1 MRTTWPLL
9 LALAAVLLGPI
20 LLRPKQERG
29 SSGDAR
35 ALVIITPHNESIR
48 SEFGRAFEA
57 HYFSKTGQR
66 VRVDWRTPGGTSEIG
81 RYVASE
87 YLAAFQNHWTDSL
100 GRAWSKAVEGGFD
113 NAKVTPG
120 KDPAQDTPEQQA
132 RRAFLASEVGCK
144 IDLFFGG
151 GAYDFQQQA
160 KAGRLVDCGFIA
172 AHPELFGDG
181 PGKIPQTLSGEPY
194 WDPQGRWIGNVVS
207 SFGICYNTDSLAR
220 LSIPPPVRWADLGD
234 PRFVHEIA
242 LANPTQ
248 SSSVNKAF
256 EMLIQQQMMLAVE
269 QGREAQAEEKIRRLY
284 ESATPAASTRIFD
297 DGKISPE
304 AEKAAVTEGWTQ
316 AMRLLMKIGANAR
329 YFTDSSTKIALDV
342 EAGEA
347 AAGMTIDFYGRFQSE
362 AVRRP
367 DGSSRL
373 QYVNAA
379 GGTSVGVDPIG
390 LFRGAPNA
398 DVAREF
404 IAFVMSPDGQKLWN
418 WKVGAPGGPQRYAL
432 RRLPVLPALYAPEFR
447 PLRSDPEVD
456 PYMLAQTF
464 TYHDAWTGALFR
476 SIAFTFRV
484 MCIDPHDELTA
495 ARRALIEAD
504 FPPEAV
510 AAFEDVSAV
519 DYAAAG
525 GRIREAL
532 SGDKIKEVQLAKE
545 LADGFRRQYQRAAE
559 LARAHR

>member
-1 MRTTWPLL
+1 MNRSWPLL
-9 LALAAVLLGPI
+9 LALVTVLVGPI
-20 LLRPKQERG
+20 LLWPKGGRG
-29 SSGDAR
+29 THAGEQT
-35 ALVIITPHNESIR
+35 LVIITPHNESIR

-87 YLAAFQNHWTDSL
+87 YLAAFQNHWTRTL
-100 GRAWSKAVEGGFD
+100 GKTWSKVVEGSFD
-113 NAKVTPG
+113 NAKVTLG
-120 KDPAQDTPEQQA
+120 SDPARDTPEQQA
-132 RRAFLASEVGCK
+132 RRAFLASDVGCK

-181 PGKIPQTLSGEPY
+181 AGRIPQTLSGEPF

-207 SFGICYNTDSLAR
+207 SFGICFNPDALAR
-220 LSIPPPVRWADLGD
+220 LGIAPPPVRWADLAD
-234 PRFVHEIA
+234 PRFLHEIA

-256 EMLIQQQMMLAVE
+256 EMLLQQQMGEAVAAT
-269 QGREAQAEEKIRRLY
+269 GQAGV
-284 ESATPAASTRIFD
+284 A
-297 DGKISPE
+297 
-304 AEKAAVTEGWTQ
+304 EGWTR
-316 AMRLLMKIGANAR
+316 ALRLLMKIGANAR
-329 YFTDSSTKIALDV
+329 YFTDSSTKVALDV

-362 AVRRP
+362 AVRKP

-390 LFRGAPNA
+390 LFRGAPHA
-398 DVAREF
+398 ELAREF
-404 IAFVMSPDGQKLWN
+404 IAFVMSPEGQKLWN

-456 PYMLAQTF
+456 PFALAQTF
-464 TYHDAWTGALFR
+464 TYHDQWTAALFR

-484 MCIDPHDELTA
+484 MCIDTHDELTA
-495 ARRALIEAD
+495 AWRALIAAH
-504 FPPEAV
+504 FPPAAT

-519 DYAAAG
+519 DYAVAG
-525 GRIREAL
+525 GRMREAL

-545 LADGFRRQYQRAAE
+545 LADHFRAQYRRAAD
-559 LARAHR
+559 LARAGR

>member
-1 MRTTWPLL
+1 MRQLFPILALL
-9 LALAAVLLGPI
+9 LAVVVGPI
-20 LLRPKQERG
+20 LLRPKGERG
-29 SSGDAR
+29 TRAGEQ
-35 ALVIITPHNESIR
+35 ALVVITPHSEAIR
-48 SEFGRAFEA
+48 SEFGRAFA
-57 HYFSKTGQR
+57 AQYLARTGQR

-81 RYVASE
+81 RYVESE
-87 YLAAFQNHWTDSL
+87 YIAAFQNHWERTL
-100 GRAWSKAVEGGFD
+100 GRSWSKAVEKGFG
-113 NAKVTPG
+113 NAKVAPG
-120 KDPAQDTPEQQA
+120 ADPAQDTPEQQA
-132 RRAFLASEVGCK
+132 RRAFLDSNVGCK

-160 KAGRLVDCGFIA
+160 KAGRLVDCGFIKG
-172 AHPELFGDG
+172 HPELFGDG
-181 PGKIPQTLSGEPY
+181 AGKIPQTLSGEPF

-220 LSIPPPVRWADLGD
+220 LGIAPPPARWADLVD
-234 PRFVHEIA
+234 PRFLHEIA

-256 EMLIQQQMMLAVE
+256 EMLIQQQMS
-269 QGREAQAEEKIRRLY
+269 EA
-284 ESATPAASTRIFD
+284 
-297 DGKISPE
+297 GE
-304 AEKAAVTEGWTQ
+304 AGVAEGWAR

-362 AVRRP
+362 AVRKP

-390 LFRGAPNA
+390 LFRGAPHPEL
-398 DVAREF
+398 AREF
-404 IAFVMSPDGQKLWN
+404 IAFVLSPEGQKLWN

-456 PYMLAQTF
+456 PYALAQSF
-464 TYHDAWTGALFR
+464 TYHDQWTGALFR

-484 MCIDPHDELTA
+484 MCIDTHDELTA
-495 ARRALIEAD
+495 AWRALIAAG
-504 FPPEAV
+504 FPPEAT
-510 AAFEDVSAV
+510 AAFENVSAV
-519 DYAAAG
+519 DYAVAG
-525 GRIREAL
+525 GRMREAL
-532 SGDKIKEVQLAKE
+532 GGDKIKEVQLAKE
-545 LADGFRRQYQRAAE
+545 LADHFRAQYRRAQE
-559 LARAHR
+559 LARAGR

>member
-1 MRTTWPLL
+1 MKAIWPLL
-9 LALAAVLLGPI
+9 LALVAVLLGPI
-20 LLRPKQERG
+20 LLRPKDGRTAHADE
-29 SSGDAR
+29 R

-48 SEFGRAFEA
+48 SEFGRAFETD
-57 HYFSKTGQR
+57 YFAKTGAR

-87 YLAAFQNHWTDSL
+87 YLAAFQNHWTRTL
-100 GRAWSKAVEGGFD
+100 GKPWSKAVESSFD
-113 NAKVTPG
+113 NAKVAPA
-120 KDPAQDTPEQQA
+120 KDPAQDTPEQAA

-160 KAGRLVDCGFIA
+160 KAGRLVDCGFIK

-181 PGKIPQTLSGEPY
+181 AGQIPQTVSGEPF

-207 SFGICYNTDSLAR
+207 SFGICFNTDALAR
-220 LSIPPPVRWADLGD
+220 LGLAPPTRWADLAD

-256 EMLIQQQMMLAVE
+256 EMLIQQQMGEA
-269 QGREAQAEEKIRRLY
+269 GRE
-284 ESATPAASTRIFD
+284 PAAVAR
-297 DGKISPE
+297 
-304 AEKAAVTEGWTQ
+304 GWTQ

-362 AVRRP
+362 AVRKA

-390 LFRGAPNA
+390 LFRGAPHPE
-398 DVAREF
+398 VAREF
-404 IAFVMSPDGQKLWN
+404 IAFVMSPAAQKLWN
-418 WKVGAPGGPQRYAL
+418 WNVGTPGGAQRYAL

-456 PYMLAQTF
+456 PYELAKSF

-495 ARRALIEAD
+495 AWRALIAAH
-504 FPPEAV
+504 FPPEAT

-519 DYAAAG
+519 DYTTAG
-525 GRIREAL
+525 GRMRDAL
-532 SGDKIKEVQLAKE
+532 GGDKIAEVQLAKE
-545 LADGFRRQYQRAAE
+545 LADHFRQQYQRAAA
-559 LARAHR
+559 LARAGR

>member
-1 MRTTWPLL
+1 MKTTWPLL
-9 LALAAVLLGPI
+9 LALVAVLLGPI

-29 SSGDAR
+29 APAGER

-57 HYFSKTGQR
+57 QYFAKTGQR

-87 YLAAFQNHWTDSL
+87 YLAAFQNHWTHTL
-100 GRAWSKAVEGGFD
+100 GKPWSKAVESSFD
-113 NAKVTPG
+113 NGKITPG
-120 KDPAQDTPEQQA
+120 KDPAQDTPEQEA

-160 KAGRLVDCGFIA
+160 KAGRLVDCGFIK

-181 PGKIPQTLSGEPY
+181 AGQIPQTLSGETF

-207 SFGICYNTDSLAR
+207 SFGICFNTDSLTR
-220 LSIPPPVRWADLGD
+220 LGLPPPVRWADLAD
-234 PRFVHEIA
+234 PRYVHEIA

-256 EMLIQQQMMLAVE
+256 EMLIQQQMGEVVAGIRGEADDPRTPGE
-269 QGREAQAEEKIRRLY
+269 QEQAGV
-284 ESATPAASTRIFD
+284 RI
-297 DGKISPE
+297 
-304 AEKAAVTEGWTQ
+304 GWTQ

-362 AVRRP
+362 AVRKA
-367 DGSSRL
+367 DGTSRL

-398 DVAREF
+398 DMAREF
-404 IAFVMSPDGQKLWN
+404 IAFVMSPEAQKLWN
-418 WKVGAPGGPQRYAL
+418 WKTGTPGGPQHYAL

-456 PYMLAQTF
+456 PYALAKTF
-464 TYHDAWTGALFR
+464 TYHSAWTGPLFTPI
-476 SIAFTFRV
+476 SFTFRV
-484 MCIDPHDELTA
+484 MCIDTHDELA
-495 ARRALIEAD
+495 AAWRALIAAH
-504 FPPEAV
+504 FPPEAT

-519 DYAAAG
+519 DYAIAS
-525 GRIREAL
+525 GRMREAL
-532 SGDKIKEVQLAKE
+532 GGDKIKEVQLAKE
-545 LADGFRRQYQRAAE
+545 LADHFRQQYRHAAN
-559 LARAHR
+559 LARADR

>member
-1 MRTTWPLL
+1 MKTTWPLL
-9 LALAAVLLGPI
+9 LALVAVLLGPI

-29 SSGDAR
+29 HAGER

-57 HYFSKTGQR
+57 QYLAKTGQR

-87 YLAAFQNHWTDSL
+87 YLAAFQNLWTNTL
-100 GRAWSKAVEGGFD
+100 GKPWSKAVEASFD
-113 NAKVTPG
+113 NGKIVPA
-120 KDPAQDTPEQQA
+120 KDPAQDTLEQQA

-160 KAGRLVDCGFIA
+160 KAGRLVDCGFIK

-181 PGKIPQTLSGEPY
+181 AGQIPQTVSGEPF

-207 SFGICYNTDSLAR
+207 SFGICFNTDSLAR
-220 LSIPPPVRWADLGD
+220 LGLPPPVRWADLAD
-234 PRFVHEIA
+234 PRYVHEIA

-256 EMLIQQQMMLAVE
+256 EMLIQQQMGEAV
-269 QGREAQAEEKIRRLY
+269 R
-284 ESATPAASTRIFD
+284 AA
-297 DGKISPE
+297 KQEPE
-304 AEKAAVTEGWTQ
+304 GVRDGWTR

-347 AAGMTIDFYGRFQSE
+347 SAGMTIDFYGRFQSE
-362 AVRRP
+362 AVRKA
-367 DGSSRL
+367 DGTSHL
-373 QYVNAA
+373 HYVNAA

-398 DVAREF
+398 DLAREF
-404 IAFVMSPDGQKLWN
+404 IAFVMSPEAQKLWN
-418 WKVGAPGGPQRYAL
+418 WKTRTPDGPQHYAL

-456 PYMLAQTF
+456 PYELAKTF
-464 TYHDAWTGALFR
+464 TYHGAWTGPLFS
-476 SIAFTFRV
+476 SISFTFRV
-484 MCIDPHDELTA
+484 MCIDTHDELTA
-495 ARRALIEAD
+495 AWRALIAAQ
-504 FPPEAV
+504 FPPEAT
-510 AAFEDVSAV
+510 AAFEDVGAV
-519 DYAAAG
+519 NYAIAS
-525 GRIREAL
+525 GRMREVL
-532 SGDKIKEVQLAKE
+532 GGDKIKEVQLAKE
-545 LADGFRRQYQRAAE
+545 LADHFRQQYLHAAD
-559 LARAHR
+559 LARAGR